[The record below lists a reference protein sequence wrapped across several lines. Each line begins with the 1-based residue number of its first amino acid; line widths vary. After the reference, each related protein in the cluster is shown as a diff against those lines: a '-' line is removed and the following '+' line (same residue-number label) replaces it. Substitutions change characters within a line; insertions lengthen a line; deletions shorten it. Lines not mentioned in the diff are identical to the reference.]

1 MAGPRTVADQHHQGG
16 GDSSGKPPA
25 PPPGVTPLHAPIKIP
40 LYDSVDHMRDH
51 LRAQG
56 LLHRPEDVLVIVAP
70 DLAAELYTWAWRV
83 EHPRCHAWPPGRAVV
98 ATDGTRMPF
107 ELVDLIGKIDEYPV
121 IVRGYLD
128 PGHMG
133 MLPYSMLAD
142 NDRTMDAVAEAKARR
157 PK

>member
-1 MAGPRTVADQHHQGG
+1 
-16 GDSSGKPPA
+16 
-25 PPPGVTPLHAPIKIP
+25 
-40 LYDSVDHMRDH
+40 
-51 LRAQG
+51 
-56 LLHRPEDVLVIVAP
+56 VI
-70 DLAAELYTWAWRV
+70 
-83 EHPRCHAWPPGRAVV
+83 
-98 ATDGTRMPF
+98 ATDGTRLPF

-142 NDRTMDAVAEAKARR
+142 NDRTMDAIAEAKARR

>member
-1 MAGPRTVADQHHQGG
+1 
-16 GDSSGKPPA
+16 
-25 PPPGVTPLHAPIKIP
+25 VTPLHAPVKIP
-40 LYDSVDHMRDH
+40 VYENLDQMRDH
-51 LRAQG
+51 LRTQG

-70 DLAAELYTWAWRV
+70 DIAAELYTWAWYV
-83 EHPRCHAWPPGRAVV
+83 EHPRCCAWPPSRAVI
-98 ATDGTRMPF
+98 ATDGTRLPF

-142 NDRTMDAVAEAKARR
+142 NDRTMDAIAEAKARR